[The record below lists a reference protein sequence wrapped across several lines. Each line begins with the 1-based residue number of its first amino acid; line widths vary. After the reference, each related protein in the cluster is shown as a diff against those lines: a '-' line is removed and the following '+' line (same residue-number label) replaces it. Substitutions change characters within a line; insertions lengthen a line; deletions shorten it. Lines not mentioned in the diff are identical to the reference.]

1 VAGHA
6 KRLSVG
12 WAIFGAASVVSIVVI
27 LIGSR
32 DTVFTGDELGIL
44 SRVADQSLGHALFEP
59 PASKYLIAFPTLVYG
74 GIAEVFG
81 AGSYLPYRI
90 LGVALVVLAAALL
103 FALARRRAPEPLA
116 LGCAILLLFFGAA
129 AEVVAIPARVP
140 GQIAVCAGLG
150 MLLALDT
157 RDRRD
162 DALACALGVVAV
174 ISHPVGLAFVG
185 AAGIVVVFG
194 RERGWRTVWVAAVP
208 LAVYALWWLT
218 LRTPAPYDVP
228 LTLGEAYSFARDAFI
243 AVCAALTGIFR
254 SPWVDDGHFITTA
267 SHVLAVLA
275 VLGAVVAVA
284 RARRVSAGL
293 VAALAALAVALVG
306 PVLAPGGIAF
316 GFRTPDAARYVY
328 PGAVLALLV
337 LVELVALDRRRDGQP
352 ERPAAAGGRWTVAVA
367 AAAAAVFVISMVS
380 NIAQLRDSAREYRG
394 ASALVEAQ
402 FGAFDLSRAGRSP
415 AERAAEQK
423 QSVAQ
428 SAAWLAL
435 MLGFSSPDEV
445 DKVVLAA
452 PAYYAIK
459 DAYGLPSDDPAE
471 LAAAPPV
478 LAQQAD
484 RVLVVGFPL
493 GVANSSCG
501 GGPALGAHA
510 GARPISVPGGVVQVT
525 AGADAPPAVSLGRFS
540 GEAVQPLTWPRGA
553 STGVLALPHAEPASH
568 PWQLEVEHAKQ
579 VNACLEPPN
588 G

>member
-1 VAGHA
+1 M
-6 KRLSVG
+6 
-12 WAIFGAASVVSIVVI
+12 
-27 LIGSR
+27 
-32 DTVFTGDELGIL
+32 
-44 SRVADQSLGHALFEP
+44 
-59 PASKYLIAFPTLVYG
+59 
-74 GIAEVFG
+74 
-81 AGSYLPYRI
+81 
-90 LGVALVVLAAALL
+90 ALVVLAAALF

-218 LRTPAPYDVP
+218 LRTPAGDDVP
-228 LTLGEAYSFARDAFI
+228 LTIGDAYTFARDAFI

-267 SHVLAVLA
+267 SRVIAALA

-328 PGAVLALLV
+328 PGAVLVLLV
-337 LVELVALDRRRDGQP
+337 LVELVALGRRRAGEP
-352 ERPAAAGGRWTVAVA
+352 ERPATAGGSWTVVVAA

-380 NIAQLRDSAREYRG
+380 NIAQLERQREGVPGRLGARRG
-394 ASALVEAQ
+394 AVRRL
-402 FGAFDLSRAGRSP
+402 RP
-415 AERAAEQK
+415 
-423 QSVAQ
+423 
-428 SAAWLAL
+428 
-435 MLGFSSPDEV
+435 
-445 DKVVLAA
+445 
-452 PAYYAIK
+452 
-459 DAYGLPSDDPAE
+459 LP
-471 LAAAPPV
+471 
-478 LAQQAD
+478 
-484 RVLVVGFPL
+484 R
-493 GVANSSCG
+493 
-501 GGPALGAHA
+501 
-510 GARPISVPGGVVQVT
+510 RP
-525 AGADAPPAVSLGRFS
+525 
-540 GEAVQPLTWPRGA
+540 QPR
-553 STGVLALPHAEPASH
+553 
-568 PWQLEVEHAKQ
+568 
-579 VNACLEPPN
+579 
-588 G
+588 